1 MEELIK
7 IVEQYVEK
15 GQRCMDMS
23 KNEQGAYTFWDGFHN
38 CAENIL
44 RELKDF
50 NS

>member
-15 GQRCMDMS
+15 GERCMDMS
-23 KNEQGAYTFWDGFHN
+23 KDQPEYEFWDGFHN

-44 RELKDF
+44 RELKDYGPK
-50 NS
+50 